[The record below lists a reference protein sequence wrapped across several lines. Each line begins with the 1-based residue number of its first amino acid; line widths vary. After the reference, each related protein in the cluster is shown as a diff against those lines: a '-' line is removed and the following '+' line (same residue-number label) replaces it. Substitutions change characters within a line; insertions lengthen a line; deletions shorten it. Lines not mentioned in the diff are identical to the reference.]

1 MGPPVYTRT
10 SPPSCILL
18 ENRLYIPILF
28 YGFLQC
34 RKQENKLQFKLLSFF
49 NERKSS
55 VPPPPSFSKKQ
66 LQENKEG
73 ISREG
78 VGNKSVKFDNKKVFF
93 ESSIYFA
100 VIIITLLVLFV
111 KDEQLFTA
119 DSKTF
124 NKYDS
129 VLLICALLLET
140 KKAIT

>member
-1 MGPPVYTRT
+1 MK
-10 SPPSCILL
+10 
-18 ENRLYIPILF
+18 EN
-28 YGFLQC
+28 
-34 RKQENKLQFKLLSFF
+34 LLS
-49 NERKSS
+49 
-55 VPPPPSFSKKQ
+55 PPPSFSKKQ

-140 KKAIT
+140 KNSYNMKILIGSGGSMAILSYLVRFIISFNAGSGRVMTIKWLKPPLI